1 MQKLP
6 LQRTAEVATACCLL
20 HFSNCSVRMLVA
32 CTRAGWRQDEH
43 LEAASRG
50 LSMSDDGSPG
60 AAARRAADLR
70 PPAPTLGPFQ
80 ADQRPPEA
88 LPTTPNPLAAARHA
102 STGSSSR
109 GSPRTPTRNPSNPGT
124 PSQARGGEAGVLQHD
139 RVALQ
144 LGRGYK

>member
-1 MQKLP
+1 
-6 LQRTAEVATACCLL
+6 
-20 HFSNCSVRMLVA
+20 MLVA

-88 LPTTPNPLAAARHA
+88 LPTTPNPLAVARHA
-102 STGSSSR
+102 SSGGSSR
-109 GSPRTPTRNPSNPGT
+109 GSPRTPTRTPGT
-124 PSQARGGEAGVLQHD
+124 PSQARGVGGGALQHD